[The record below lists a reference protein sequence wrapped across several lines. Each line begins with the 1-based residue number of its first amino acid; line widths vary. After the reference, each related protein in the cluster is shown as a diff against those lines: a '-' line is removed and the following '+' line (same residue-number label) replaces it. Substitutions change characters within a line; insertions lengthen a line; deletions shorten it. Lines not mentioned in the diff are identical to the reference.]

1 VTHNPVTLV
10 AAVLVGT
17 LAVARCTR
25 LVTSDDWPPIA
36 WVRARWEWWQTD
48 RDVDAANDA
57 RGYPHATRARSIRH
71 GWGSLLK
78 CPFCFAPYAAAGDLA
93 LAWYSDLATWW
104 WLVNLWAAVAYVAAM
119 IVARDEPPAEDE

>member
-1 VTHNPVTLV
+1 MTHDPVTLV

-25 LVTSDDWPPIA
+25 LVTSDTWPPILWLRLRWLT
-36 WVRARWEWWQTD
+36 WVANGGTGGQDSTGHIEPYRNRRADWADLFT
-48 RDVDAANDA
+48 
-57 RGYPHATRARSIRH
+57 
-71 GWGSLLK
+71 

-104 WLVNLWAAVAYVAAM
+104 WLLNLWAAVAYVAAM